1 MITGAETVHLVGRDL
16 VAASEARLPLVAAR
30 DVMQLGLR
38 EDQVVRAVVEV
49 RGDRLQLVLDGRPVT
64 AAPSALPPAGTQM
77 RASVHLLPDGSAA
90 LRPVPAA
97 AATTPGAAGAA
108 TPSTGA
114 APAASAVPLSSSPAS
129 AAVPYPRLEQLLWRP
144 GGMQALLDL
153 LHPSGLLQRLP
164 ATLAAQPEIVRL
176 LGDWQRARPAM
187 ASLSDSTVRAALSA
201 SGFFTEASVARGDAE
216 ATDVKSLLRQLLLRM
231 ADAGPEAA
239 RPLTDAIQ
247 DIEAAQL
254 RSVENLLGG
263 HTSLQMA
270 LAFSDAPPVR
280 LDLSCADGGDEAG
293 GSVWFVDMHS
303 VSDRLGELWLASKIT
318 STLRVDMTV
327 WASRHDVCDQ
337 ARHRHADLV
346 QALGEWKLELSGFR
360 VVHGRRPAAAPD
372 DEPPP
377 GGRLVDLR
385 A

>member
-1 MITGAETVHLVGRDL
+1 MITGAETIHLVGRDL
-16 VAASEARLPLVAAR
+16 AAAGEARLPLVAAR

-49 RGDRLQLVLDGRPVT
+49 RGDRLQLVLDGRPVA
-64 AAPSALPPAGTQM
+64 AAPSALPPAGTEV

-97 AATTPGAAGAA
+97 ATAGSP
-108 TPSTGA
+108 TPSTA
-114 APAASAVPLSSSPAS
+114 AAAASAVPLSSRPAS

-153 LHPSGLLQRLP
+153 LHPAGLLQRLP
-164 ATLAAQPEIVRL
+164 ATLTAQPEIVRL
-176 LGDWQRARPAM
+176 LGDWQRTRPAM
-187 ASLSDSTVRAALSA
+187 ASLSDSTLRAALSA
-201 SGFFTEASVARGDAE
+201 SGFFTEASVARGAAG
-216 ATDVKSLLRQLLLRM
+216 ATDVKSMLRQLLLRM

-239 RPLTDAIQ
+239 RPLTEAIH

-263 HTSLQMA
+263 HSSLQMA

-280 LDLSCADGGDEAG
+280 LDLSYADGGEEGG
-293 GSVWFVDMHS
+293 GSVWFIDMHS
-303 VSDRLGELWLASKIT
+303 VSDRLGELWLASKIA

-327 WASRHDVCDQ
+327 WASRQDVCDQ

-377 GGRLVDLR
+377 GGRLVDLQ